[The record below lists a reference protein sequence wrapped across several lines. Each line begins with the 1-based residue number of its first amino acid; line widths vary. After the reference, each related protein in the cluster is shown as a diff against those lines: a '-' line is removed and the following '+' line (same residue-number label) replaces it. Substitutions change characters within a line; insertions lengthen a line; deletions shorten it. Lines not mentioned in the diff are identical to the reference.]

1 MPSVLS
7 ALRRG
12 HPRLWAWQKAVGRS
26 AKTRRPRRAQSL
38 LVGTGGTSSG
48 LEPQTQWRKHGR
60 RQHSPENKQTLGGGP
75 ERKQRLQ
82 GLFPHWTSEEGPSSA
97 VQIPGPSYSWEGE
110 MEESAF
116 VAIPAVTAS
125 GWPCILLS
133 TPLPVLP
140 REEQACWST
149 SAQHPQSKA
158 QGLSWPAPPS
168 FNPSV

>member
-1 MPSVLS
+1 MAPGLAESSGEIGQDTQTQEGSEPSC
-7 ALRRG
+7 R
-12 HPRLWAWQKAVGRS
+12 HW
-26 AKTRRPRRAQSL
+26 
-38 LVGTGGTSSG
+38 GTSSG

-75 ERKQRLQ
+75 ERKQRLR

-116 VAIPAVTAS
+116 MVIPAVTAS